1 MLIPHIV
8 IVKFAIITNFMKST
22 FTYLIVAIVSS
33 FVSIGTWE
41 AMHIVFGV
49 DNETKQYVS
58 KK

>member
-1 MLIPHIV
+1 
-8 IVKFAIITNFMKST
+8 MKST